1 MPTLFLADAILT
13 PGGLRDGGKSP
24 DGIGLLVGDDRRIV
38 AISPGD
44 ELRAWRPATHVVDY
58 RPLLLAPGT
67 VNAHNHS
74 FQSLMRGIADDRPFD
89 QWRDAFYR
97 VSVSFTPDDIY
108 DGALLAFG
116 EMLLRGVTTVCD
128 FFYLHH
134 GGNDYDRAVLRAARD
149 LGIRCTLARSLIDAP
164 RPPAAYRE
172 TIEQAIANTRALA
185 AELQGD
191 PLLRVLPAP
200 HSPHNCSPDLVR
212 AGARL
217 AVELDTP
224 WHIHVAEGYYEVELT
239 QRLYNLPPLAWIE
252 SLGALSARTNI
263 VHGVH
268 LNEKEIAR
276 LGAVG
281 GGLLYC
287 PSSNMFLGDGI
298 TALPRYMAAG
308 ARVALGSDGGSSNNQ
323 VSVFGEMRM
332 AALLQKVAA
341 RNGSVISAE
350 QVFAM
355 GTRGGAAA
363 LGLDTGA
370 LQVGRLADFIAI
382 DRRDLSLQPP
392 TDLSKHLVYAMESS
406 AIRHVVVGGVTVV
419 HDRRHTLGA
428 AALAGL
434 PDRLAALVERGRV
447 AGLLG

>member
-1 MPTLFLADAILT
+1 MPSLFLCAAILT
-13 PGGLRDGGKSP
+13 PSGLLTNGGSAGMA
-24 DGIGLLVGDDRRIV
+24 LLVGDDGRIA
-38 AISPGD
+38 AIGAAD
-44 ELRAWRPATHVVDY
+44 ELQIWQPAAPIYDY

-74 FQSLMRGIADDRPFD
+74 FQSLMRGIADDQPFD

-97 VSVSFTPDDIY
+97 VSVSFTPDDVY

-134 GGNDYDRAVLRAARD
+134 GGNDHDRAVLRAARD
-149 LGIRCTLARSLIDAP
+149 LGIRCTLARSMIDAT
-164 RPPAAYRE
+164 RPPSAYRE
-172 TIEQAIANTRALA
+172 TVEQAVAHTRALA
-185 AELQGD
+185 VELQGN

-200 HSPHNCSPDLVR
+200 HSPHNCSPEMVQ

-217 AVELDTP
+217 AEELDTP

-239 QRLYNLPPLAWIE
+239 LRLYNLAPLAWIE
-252 SLGALSARTNI
+252 SLGVLSRRTNI

-268 LNEKEIAR
+268 LDDAEIAR

-298 TALPRYMAAG
+298 TPLPRYINAG
-308 ARVALGSDGGSSNNQ
+308 ARVALGSDGGSSNNR
-323 VSVFGEMRM
+323 VSVFEEMRM

-341 RNGSVISAE
+341 RNGSIISAE

-355 GTRGGAAA
+355 GTQGGAAA
-363 LGLDTGA
+363 LGLATGA
-370 LQVGRLADFIAI
+370 LEVGRLADFIAL
-382 DRRDLSLQPP
+382 DPRNLSLQPP
-392 TDLSKHLVYAMESS
+392 TALQKHIVYAMDSS
-406 AIRHVVVGGVTVV
+406 AIRHVVVGGKEVV
-419 HDRRHTLGA
+419 RNGEHTQGKA
-428 AALAGL
+428 AMQGL
-434 PDRLAALVERGRV
+434 NNRLAALVERCQ
-447 AGLLG
+447 AQGLL